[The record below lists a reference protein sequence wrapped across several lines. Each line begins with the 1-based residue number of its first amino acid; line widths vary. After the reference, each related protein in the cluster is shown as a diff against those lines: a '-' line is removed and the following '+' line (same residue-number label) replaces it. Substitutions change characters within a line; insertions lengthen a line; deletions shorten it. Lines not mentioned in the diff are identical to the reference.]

1 MTGTVRELRVHESV
15 RALVRPFVTAI
26 RRADAIPVVLVEAVD
41 DTGASGWGEAAV
53 SWRVTGESPA
63 SVRAAVLGPLS
74 DVVVGRPLDA
84 TATLGADLARAV
96 VQNAAARSAVECA
109 VQDLSAARR
118 GLTLAA
124 ALGAPGPGLSGG
136 RGRRTGPGV
145 RSDVGLRSDLRVP
158 ADLTEP
164 ADVRVRTDITVSAAS
179 TETLVAVARQHVA
192 DGFTTIKV
200 KVGAGGDDRAALVA
214 LRESVGPDVVLRVDA
229 NQAWGV
235 DEAVGIIRYWEAA
248 GVGLELVEQPVRA
261 RDLDGLAA
269 VTAQVGTPVLA
280 DESVRTSDDL
290 REVIRRRA
298 AGLVNLKL
306 AKTGGLAAARSMAEL
321 AARNGIGVVVGCMME
336 SSVGVAAAAALAASL
351 GGADAART
359 HDLDAGLWQSTSP
372 VRGGIRYD
380 GAEVALSSRPGLG
393 IDGPAGDGPLVGD
406 DPAVDLPAAQRTVA
420 P

>member
-26 RRADAIPVVLVEAVD
+26 RRADSIPVVLVEAVD
-41 DTGASGWGEAAV
+41 DTGTRGWGEAAV

-74 DVVVGRPLDA
+74 DVVVGRPLEA

-96 VQNAAARSAVECA
+96 HQNAAARSAVECA
-109 VQDLSAARR
+109 VQDLFAARR

-124 ALGAPGPGLSGG
+124 ALGTG
-136 RGRRTGPGV
+136 RDGSTERRVGIA
-145 RSDVGLRSDLRVP
+145 RS
-158 ADLTEP
+158 A
-164 ADVRVRTDITVSAAS
+164 ARVRTDITVSAAS

-200 KVGAGGDDRAALVA
+200 KVGAGGDDRDALVGV
-214 LRESVGPDVVLRVDA
+214 REAVGPDVVLRVDA
-229 NQAWGV
+229 NQAWDV

-298 AGLVNLKL
+298 AGLVNIKL
-306 AKTGGLAAARSMAEL
+306 AKTGGLAEARLMAEL

-359 HDLDAGLWQSTSP
+359 HDLDAGLWQSASP

-380 GAEVALSSRPGLG
+380 GADVVLSSRPGLAIVG
-393 IDGPAGDGPLVGD
+393 LAGDDVEPWV
-406 DPAVDLPAAQRTVA
+406 VA

>member
-1 MTGTVRELRVHESV
+1 MIGTVRELRVHESV

-26 RRADAIPVVLVEAVD
+26 RRADSIPVVLVEAVD
-41 DTGASGWGEAAV
+41 DTGTSGWGEAAV

-63 SVRAAVLGPLS
+63 SVRATVLGPLS
-74 DVVVGRPLDA
+74 DVVVGRPLEA

-96 VQNAAARSAVECA
+96 HQNAAARSAVECA
-109 VQDLSAARR
+109 VQDLFAARR

-124 ALGAPGPGLSGG
+124 ALGTG
-136 RGRRTGPGV
+136 RDGSTERGVSAERGVSTEHSADTERRVGIA
-145 RSDVGLRSDLRVP
+145 RSVG
-158 ADLTEP
+158 
-164 ADVRVRTDITVSAAS
+164 RVRTDITVSAAS

-200 KVGAGGDDRAALVA
+200 KVGAGGDDREALVA
-214 LRESVGPDVVLRVDA
+214 VREAVGPDVVLRVDA
-229 NQAWGV
+229 NQAWDV
-235 DEAVGIIRYWEAA
+235 DEAVGIIRFWEKA

-298 AGLVNLKL
+298 AGLVNIKL
-306 AKTGGLAAARSMAEL
+306 AKTGGLAEARLMAEL

-359 HDLDAGLWQSTSP
+359 HDLDAGLWQSASP

-380 GAEVALSSRPGLG
+380 GADVVLSSRPGLG
-393 IDGPAGDGPLVGD
+393 IVGLAGDDVEPWV
-406 DPAVDLPAAQRTVA
+406 VA